1 VVDMKKETARKG
13 LNTIGR
19 YRQYFVAGH
28 SRWFV
33 FVMGLTNFSLIFYN
47 FLWIRL
53 DFIPDNLKSI
63 YVFLFIFFITYVP
76 LATLF
81 GYLDLTRGTF
91 RAEASVSLR
100 VNPITRRQFKELA
113 EIRKQNERILEMLNN
128 EPRNR

>member
-1 VVDMKKETARKG
+1 MKKETARKG